1 MMVNARGFSE
11 IRRRRPS
18 VFPNPQLI
26 HKLNINLR
34 PLSTAS
40 GSDVT
45 SGEGERRGEGDST
58 ATVTDAMLLHV
69 SINGRGLN
77 NRPHPLT
84 LINRRGQIIDHALF
98 GATLQSSAPYQWQE
112 KQASKGKIESL
123 SSLSSLQDCVFPG
136 GIVQRG
142 N

>member
-1 MMVNARGFSE
+1 MVNARGFSE